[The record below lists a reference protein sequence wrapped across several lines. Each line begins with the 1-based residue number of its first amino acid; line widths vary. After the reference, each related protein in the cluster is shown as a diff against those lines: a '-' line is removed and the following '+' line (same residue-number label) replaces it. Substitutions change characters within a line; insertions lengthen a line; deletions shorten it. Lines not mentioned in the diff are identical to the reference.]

1 MLWMY
6 DHYEYFYS
14 YSAGID
20 FRRQILSIPALYG
33 LTFEVRPAFLI
44 ASKLILEQTISIC
57 DNGDIFKRIF
67 NSTQLRNCVELNMIN
82 NRKLTFS
89 NSF

>member
-1 MLWMY
+1 M
-6 DHYEYFYS
+6 
-14 YSAGID
+14 
-20 FRRQILSIPALYG
+20 
-33 LTFEVRPAFLI
+33 RPAFLI

-89 NSF
+89 KYANFHPLEVVVRGSETQLQLGENLHKIP